1 MFLSYNVNNE
11 NTWQDF
17 AYVQTSL
24 FGNFSADWMPSA
36 SGIYNLRAVY
46 FGDSLYSGTTQ
57 IVNFSLSP
65 LANQKQNVFSVTSNS
80 TVSSLAFA
88 SDTDSL
94 SFSVSGPSGTMGYSQ
109 ICISKVLLPDVTKL
123 QVILDSSTISY
134 SSYSNGNTWLI
145 TLIYHHSSHKLS
157 WL

>member
-1 MFLSYNVNNE
+1 MFRLAFLAISPLIGCLLLLASTIFEQSISATASTMEQLKSLTFLS
-11 NTWQDF
+11 
-17 AYVQTSL
+17 L
-24 FGNFSADWMPSA
+24 
-36 SGIYNLRAVY
+36 
-46 FGDSLYSGTTQ
+46 
-57 IVNFSLSP
+57 
-65 LANQKQNVFSVTSNS
+65 LANQKQNVFYVTSNS